1 VTARVRA
8 GWSRTAVPIAPEMS
22 VLDVGSGAFPNPRA
36 TICVDR
42 DLYDNRHRAGAGLV
56 RDRPLV
62 CADVMALPFRDGAFD
77 FVIASHLAEHVDDP
91 DGFCREVSRVASA
104 GYIETPSP
112 IADVLLHEDYH
123 LWRVSS
129 RSGWITF
136 RHKGKRS
143 RLVAALC
150 DRFYRVYNAA
160 QPQCERPTY
169 RLPDNIFGKV
179 ARIALRSCGGV
190 LNRLGVMHT
199 RVHFAPTRPLR
210 WRTIR

>member
-1 VTARVRA
+1 MSARVRA
-8 GWSRTAVPIAPEMS
+8 GWSRTALPISPEMS
-22 VLDVGSGAFPNPRA
+22 VLDVGSGAFPNQRA

-62 CADVMALPFRDGAFD
+62 CADVTALPFRDGAFD
-77 FVIASHLAEHVDDP
+77 YVIASHLAEHVDDP
-91 DGFCREVSRVASA
+91 DGFCRELSRVAAA

-129 RSGWITF
+129 RDGAMTF
-136 RHKGKRS
+136 RWKQPRS
-143 RLVAALC
+143 PIVAAIC

-169 RLPDNIFGKV
+169 RLPDNAVGN
-179 ARIALRSCGGV
+179 ATRLALRSLGGV
-190 LNRLGVMHT
+190 LNRAGVMHT
-199 RVHFAPTRPLR
+199 RVQFAPTRPLKWQTLR
-210 WRTIR
+210 